1 MGRVTGDNLS
11 VLPMSRRIIDLRRA
25 ARTTANVDSV
35 THATLRIGNI
45 PRDRG
50 VDLYM
55 TCTVASN
62 ALLPLAFRALNSAV
76 KPTVRAGFFAPP
88 PIGFGTVLLTTT
100 GRRSGQPREVP
111 VAAFR
116 VGSKVYVSTVRSNSQ
131 WMANLENNP
140 AAKIEF
146 GGRARSGAAAVDQ
159 LGLLRVATLSIE

>member
-1 MGRVTGDNLS
+1 MGAD
-11 VLPMSRRIIDLRRA
+11 
-25 ARTTANVDSV
+25 VDFRDPR
-35 THATLRIGNI
+35 HPRIGNI
-45 PRDRG
+45 PRDMG
-50 VDLYM
+50 VDLNM
-55 TCTVASN
+55 TRTVAPN

-100 GRRSGQPREVP
+100 GRRSGQDREVP

-116 VGSKVYVSTVRSNSQ
+116 VGSKVYVSTVRSKSQ

-146 GGRARSGAAAVDQ
+146 GGKARSGTAAIDRH
-159 LGLLRVATLSIE
+159 GLLRIATLSVG